1 MSDDNAK
8 FAELC
13 KLPYKRQALWFL
25 NGYWNDVVN
34 PDTATTIWNWTR
46 EFVRLENL
54 STNPRGEEGN
64 ELDQFWS
71 AKFLEDNDVAMTQ
84 NARKEALRSIDV
96 DHNGRMSLIEYLIW
110 KFKKSVADCAN
121 APQGSLTP
129 EQQRELDE
137 CQDALVRLGEALERL
152 RQAEVDLKAEQEEL
166 KSTQVQLAE
175 KQKELDAT
183 IASLKALEAEQQAAV
198 EAFEAEERK
207 YKAECDRLR
216 TLSTDQG
223 VSALQRS
230 KASVQLQ
237 ALLAEDPL
245 PLRKAKITQE
255 AVVRRVQKEQA
266 PLLASLASQKAEV
279 AERQAAVAAQEEKVV
294 AQKEQVVQ
302 EQQAVSNQMDEA
314 RARIDKLKS
323 MGGIARGNIWWMERE
338 MFEADKSLA
347 RAKQKYDHSKP
358 FYFDPN

>member
-110 KFKKSVADCAN
+110 KFNKTVAECAN

-129 EQQRELDE
+129 EEQRELDA
-137 CQDALVRLGEALERL
+137 CQASLVQLADALDRL
-152 RQAEVDLKAEQEEL
+152 RQAEEQLKT
-166 KSTQVQLAE
+166 TQAQLAD
-175 KQKELDAT
+175 KQKELDGT

-198 EAFEAEERK
+198 DAFEAEERK
-207 YKAECDRLR
+207 YKAECDRLKG
-216 TLSTDQG
+216 LSEDQA
-223 VSALQRS
+223 VSSVQRS
-230 KASVQLQ
+230 KANVQLQ
-237 ALLAEDPL
+237 QLLAEDPL

-266 PLLASLASQKAEV
+266 PLLQSLATQKAEV
-279 AERQAAVAAQEEKVV
+279 AAKQVEVA

-302 EQQAVSNQMDEA
+302 EQQSVSDQMDQA

-323 MGGIARGNIWWMERE
+323 MGGIARGQVWWMERE
-338 MFEADKSLA
+338 MFEADESLA

-358 FYFDPN
+358 FYYDPN

>member
-166 KSTQVQLAE
+166 KSTQVQPSPP
-175 KQKELDAT
+175 
-183 IASLKALEAEQQAAV
+183 ASQQTHSCGLGVCTSCPPARPLSLHGWGV
-198 EAFEAEERK
+198 DAFEAEERK
-207 YKAECDRLR
+207 YKAECDRLKG
-216 TLSTDQG
+216 LSEDQA
-223 VSALQRS
+223 VSSVQRS
-230 KASVQLQ
+230 KANVQLQ
-237 ALLAEDPL
+237 QLLAEDPL

-266 PLLASLASQKAEV
+266 PLLQSLATQKAEV
-279 AERQAAVAAQEEKVV
+279 AAKQVEVA

-302 EQQAVSNQMDEA
+302 EQQSVSDQMDQA

-323 MGGIARGNIWWMERE
+323 MGGIAR
-338 MFEADKSLA
+338 
-347 RAKQKYDHSKP
+347 
-358 FYFDPN
+358 